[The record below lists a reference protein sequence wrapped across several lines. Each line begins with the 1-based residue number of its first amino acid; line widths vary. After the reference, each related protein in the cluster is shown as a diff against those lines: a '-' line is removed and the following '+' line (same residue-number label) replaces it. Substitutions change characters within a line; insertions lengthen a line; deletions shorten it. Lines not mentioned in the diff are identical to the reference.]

1 MPNEIQLVEVDPKRA
16 GPEFWRRYHAYRRLR
31 HEETR
36 PDDPIRPDDVD
47 EKRMRRDDP
56 FETRYYYE
64 ITRDGMMLSW
74 FSALTPTPGSPGYE
88 SNKHIFEAYWSVHPD
103 HRRQGIGG
111 SWLPLLVELMDRHR
125 CTVLSTGADEDSG
138 HAFMKWLGAEAKQVE
153 TKNRLKLSEV
163 DWAMVRRWADDGP
176 KRSPQTRLEVYEGGV
191 PEAMWDDYAPQL
203 SRMLNTM
210 PFDQLDHGEIVVTPE
225 TLREWYALGSIGGE
239 RLYTILTR
247 EPDGVI
253 SGMTECSWAP
263 HRPTLIHQQF
273 TGVRPDARGRGLGK
287 WIKAGMLEHIRE
299 VYPEAQWIT
308 TENADSNAP
317 MLAIN
322 QRLGFKLH
330 RTGIEY
336 QMSRDQLAAR
346 VKELATRTKH

>member
-1 MPNEIQLVEVDPKRA
+1 MRSELRPVAIDPKSA
-16 GPEFWRRYHAYRRLR
+16 GPEFWQRYHAYRRLR
-31 HEETR
+31 HAETR

-56 FETRYYYE
+56 LETHHYHE
-64 ITRDGMMLSW
+64 IARDGVILSW
-74 FSALTPTPGSPGYE
+74 FSTSNATPGSPGYE

-111 SWLPLLVELMDRHR
+111 SWLPLVLELMDRNG

-138 HAFMKWLGAEAKQVE
+138 HAFIKWLGADAKQIE
-153 TKNRLKLSEV
+153 TENRLRLSGV
-163 DWAMVRRWADDGP
+163 DWDMVRRWSEDGP
-176 KRSPQTRLEVYEGGV
+176 KRSTQTRLEVYDGGV
-191 PEAMWDDYAPQL
+191 PEGMWDDYAPQL
-203 SRMLNTM
+203 TSMLNTM
-210 PFDQLDHGEIVVTPE
+210 PFDQLDHGEIVVTPD
-225 TLREWYALGSIGGE
+225 TLREWNARRAIGGE
-239 RLYTILTR
+239 REHAVLTR

-253 SGMTECSWAP
+253 SGITECSWAP

-287 WIKAGMLEHIRE
+287 WIKAAMLEHIRK
-299 VYPEAQWIT
+299 VHPQAQWIT

-322 QRLGFKLH
+322 QTLGFKPY
-330 RTGIEY
+330 RTWTEY
-336 QMSRDQLAAR
+336 QMSREKLAAR
-346 VKELATRTKH
+346 VKTLPARS